1 MNLQIHLDNRPVVEA
16 VAVAVASNFALVS
29 GESPAPQDVQVL
41 VRHHFFRLDPY
52 MRGRMNRAKSYAV
65 AQAQGL
71 EEHCWVV
78 GLLGCWVV
86 GLLGCWVVGCQFSPA
101 CPATIATSPQT
112 ACETASKHDL
122 QGVD

>member
-78 GLLGCWVV
+78 GLLGCWVPI
-86 GLLGCWVVGCQFSPA
+86 F
-101 CPATIATSPQT
+101 T
-112 ACETASKHDL
+112 
-122 QGVD
+122 GVSCNDRNFAPNGMRNRIQA